1 MGSAEDSVIE
11 GFSFF
16 LGVTTGA
23 VPVLLLA
30 AAFHDEE
37 EGGPMHRVWEWVR
50 DPHGSPRE

>member
-1 MGSAEDSVIE
+1 MIE